1 MKTRGLVD
9 GDRTENA
16 DKDALQGRSVHS
28 LESCAVESL
37 YYHPRVQR
45 EVAGPRCRREGGN
58 LEERLDAAA
67 QRTICV
73 HDRLKTEDRITRPSE
88 SSDRD
93 FAEAIIMQVAI
104 KKTDIPQ
111 QIAQALGFGRRRE
124 YENAVL
130 DRVGED
136 EAFGQKIIGLDK
148 GLAGLAS
155 DLQASPPGWTEAGH
169 VGTSAHPRDYGPP
182 VLTPLSDFACTS
194 CRTHAHPMTKS
205 GQPGLG
211 HRPPLV
217 PTHPAAMRLLRHR
230 HGLPPTHITGRCRQ
244 RRLTASD
251 DRFRHI

>member
-1 MKTRGLVD
+1 MKVRGLVD
-9 GDRTENA
+9 GDRTPSA
-16 DKDALQGRSVHS
+16 DKDDLRGRSVHS

-37 YYHPRVQR
+37 YYHPQVQR
-45 EVAGPRCRREGGN
+45 EVAGPRCRRERGN

-67 QRTICV
+67 QRTICA
-73 HDRLKTEDRITRPSE
+73 HDCLKTEDRITRPSE

-111 QIAQALGFGRRRE
+111 QIAQELGFGRRRE

-155 DLQASPPGWTEAGH
+155 DLQASPPA
-169 VGTSAHPRDYGPP
+169 
-182 VLTPLSDFACTS
+182 
-194 CRTHAHPMTKS
+194 
-205 GQPGLG
+205 
-211 HRPPLV
+211 
-217 PTHPAAMRLLRHR
+217 
-230 HGLPPTHITGRCRQ
+230 
-244 RRLTASD
+244 
-251 DRFRHI
+251 